1 MLWLSGAAI
10 LLGYLLGSL
19 PTAYL
24 VARRADRG
32 VSDIR
37 LAGDGNAGAG
47 NIGRILGR
55 RWGILVGT
63 VDIAKGVAPVFAL
76 NVLANLVSFDEPEHT
91 GNLTSLSGP
100 GMLAGAFAI
109 VGHVWPVWLRF
120 RGGRGAATALGVT
133 AAALTGPVL
142 LMTVPALA
150 MLWMTRSTTLTL
162 AFIYIAAIVVAKA
175 IFHISWWPIGYCVAI
190 FIGVGLVHFW
200 SLKFRPTPSAEPAA
214 TG

>member
-1 MLWLSGAAI
+1 MLWLSGAAV

-24 VARRADRG
+24 AARYAARG

-37 LAGDGNAGAG
+37 LAGDGNVGAG
-47 NIGRILGR
+47 NTGRILGR
-55 RWGILVGT
+55 GWGILVGT
-63 VDIAKGVAPVFAL
+63 VDIAKGAAPVFAL
-76 NVLANLVSFDEPEHT
+76 NALANIVSFDEPERA

-100 GMLAGAFAI
+100 GMLAGASAV
-109 VGHVWPVWLRF
+109 VGHIWPAWLRF

-142 LMTVPALA
+142 LMAVPALVI
-150 MLWMTRSTTLTL
+150 LWMTRSTTLTL

-175 IFHISWWPIGYCVAI
+175 IFDISWWPIWYCVAI

-200 SLKFRPTPSAEPAA
+200 TLKFRPTPAAESAA